1 MGRVHHIE
9 DIMNTR
15 SRNSREGLV
24 NAAVIRL
31 REMIVARPPDAQIG
45 SLPDLAKELGVG
57 IVTVQ
62 QAARVLEHEGFL
74 TVRRGPGGGY
84 YGTRPGAEG
93 LSRAIS
99 GFLALHHS
107 AHPEAIDIITL
118 LDCELMAA
126 AAHSTNDDLREDLA
140 ALVTTIDD
148 RNSAAERGIFDQRM
162 LDILYL
168 MVDRPLMELLS
179 RVAVHHY
186 AEYPRGPVY
195 GGSDGRQR
203 WKRERRAIIS
213 AILDGDSERAR
224 FEAHRRRREIMKRL
238 NASI

>member
-1 MGRVHHIE
+1 MSARDSGNGRKQG
-9 DIMNTR
+9 T
-15 SRNSREGLV
+15 REGV
-24 NAAVIRL
+24 VTAAVTRL
-31 REMIVARPPDAQIG
+31 RDMIVAQPPETQIG
-45 SLPDLAKELGVG
+45 SLPNLAKELGVG

-74 TVRRGPGGGY
+74 RVRRGPGGGY
-84 YGTRPGAEG
+84 YGTRPDAEG

-99 GFLALHHS
+99 GFLAMRHS

-126 AAHSTNDDLREDLA
+126 AASATDRALKQQLGALA
-140 ALVTTIDD
+140 ETIDQ
-148 RNSAAERGIFDQRM
+148 RNTARERGAFDQGM

-186 AEYPRGPVY
+186 ADYPRGPVY
-195 GGSDGRQR
+195 GGAEGRQR

-213 AILDGDSERAR
+213 AIIDGDVERAR
-224 FEAHRRRREIMKRL
+224 FEAQRRRSEIMRRL
-238 NASI
+238 DVKA

>member
-1 MGRVHHIE
+1 M
-9 DIMNTR
+9 D
-15 SRNSREGLV
+15 SSKKSSREGLV
-24 NAAVIRL
+24 TAAVARL
-31 REMIVARPPDAQIG
+31 RDMIVAQPPQTQIG
-45 SLPDLAKELGVG
+45 SLPDLARVLGVG

-74 TVRRGPGGGY
+74 QVRRGPGGGY
-84 YGTRPGAEG
+84 YGTRPDAEG

-126 AAHSTNDDLREDLA
+126 AAQATNETLRSKLA
-140 ALVTTIDD
+140 SLAETIDD
-148 RNSAAERGIFDQRM
+148 RNAAPERGAFDQAM
-162 LDILYL
+162 LDILYV

-195 GGSDGRQR
+195 GGKEGQQR
-203 WKRERRAIIS
+203 WKRERRAIIT
-213 AILDGDSERAR
+213 AILDRDPERAR
-224 FEAHRRRREIMKRL
+224 FEAQRRRRMIMSRL
-238 NASI
+238 DALVT

>member
-1 MGRVHHIE
+1 MSNRKQ
-9 DIMNTR
+9 
-15 SRNSREGLV
+15 NSREGLV
-24 NAAVIRL
+24 NAAVAKL
-31 REMIVARPPDAQIG
+31 REMIIAQPPETQIG

-74 TVRRGPGGGY
+74 KVRRGPRGGY
-84 YGTRPGAEG
+84 YGARPAAEG

-126 AAHSTNDDLREDLA
+126 AARAKDEALRQKLA
-140 ALVTTIDD
+140 TLVQSVDD
-148 RNSAAERGIFDQRM
+148 RNTARQRGAFDQSM

-195 GGSDGRQR
+195 KGDDGKQR
-203 WKRERRAIIS
+203 WKRERKAIIS
-213 AILDGDSERAR
+213 AILDGDPERAR
-224 FEAHRRRREIMKRL
+224 FEAQRRRREIMDRL
-238 NASI
+238 NAHI

>member
-1 MGRVHHIE
+1 MRV
-9 DIMNTR
+9 R
-15 SRNSREGLV
+15 KRNNREGLV
-24 NAAVIRL
+24 TGAVEKL
-31 REMIVARPPDAQIG
+31 RAMILAQPPETQIG

-74 TVRRGPGGGY
+74 QVRRGPGGGY
-84 YGTRPGAEG
+84 YGTRPDAEG

-99 GFLALHHS
+99 GFLAFRHS
-107 AHPEAIDIITL
+107 EHPEAIDIISL

-126 AAHSTNDDLREDLA
+126 AARSPNAELRRELA
-140 ALVTTIDD
+140 ALAQSIDD
-148 RNSAAERGIFDQRM
+148 RNTAQSRSAFDQTM

-186 AEYPRGPVY
+186 AQYPHGPVY
-195 GGSDGRQR
+195 GGAAGKQR
-203 WKRERRAIIS
+203 WKRDKRAIIS
-213 AILDGDSERAR
+213 AILDGDPERAR
-224 FEAHRRRREIMKRL
+224 FEAQRRRRGIL
-238 NASI
+238 HQLDALI